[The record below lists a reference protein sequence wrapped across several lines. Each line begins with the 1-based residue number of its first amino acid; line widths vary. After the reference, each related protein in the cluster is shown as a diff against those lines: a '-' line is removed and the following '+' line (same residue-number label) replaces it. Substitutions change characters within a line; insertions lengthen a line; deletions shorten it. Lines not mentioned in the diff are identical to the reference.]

1 MLDQKIRPSSG
12 TSDPKSNNA
21 DTLDP
26 SSESASP
33 LRPEGDS
40 APEQSTRKDWQEQ
53 KKDLK
58 QLLEKMQETVTE
70 AESSEPLLA
79 EKLYESFRESKQK
92 GLEQRMEQIPILLER
107 GLDVPARR
115 VASEL
120 NDGIHSLKENI
131 EKAAEDV
138 LGSEERSLRR
148 ALAELERAQ
157 RQLDAELIARD
168 PTRGGEQSSGNRNE
182 GALQRLAPGT
192 YESGPLTGENY
203 SNWVDSIRDVEE
215 LVIDPEMKAE
225 AARIRESAREM
236 RVDYKRHSKEPQ
248 WSLVRKLIAEP
259 IGQLREKVQEELLRK
274 SSERNAIV
282 PVDHDPVPSKYQQ
295 QQDRYYEN
303 LGGAKNR

>member
-1 MLDQKIRPSSG
+1 M
-12 TSDPKSNNA
+12 
-21 DTLDP
+21 
-26 SSESASP
+26 
-33 LRPEGDS
+33 
-40 APEQSTRKDWQEQ
+40 
-53 KKDLK
+53 
-58 QLLEKMQETVTE
+58 
-70 AESSEPLLA
+70 
-79 EKLYESFRESKQK
+79 
-92 GLEQRMEQIPILLER
+92 
-107 GLDVPARR
+107 
-115 VASEL
+115 
-120 NDGIHSLKENI
+120 
-131 EKAAEDV
+131 
-138 LGSEERSLRR
+138 
-148 ALAELERAQ
+148 
-157 RQLDAELIARD
+157 
-168 PTRGGEQSSGNRNE
+168 
-182 GALQRLAPGT
+182 APGT